1 MRNAVAFF
9 LMLVAVTAARAEEV
23 QWHGFENGMARSRF
37 EKRKAVLFFR
47 ADWCPYCT
55 EMEQKTFRDPAVV
68 QALNRHFIPIR
79 IDSDREAE
87 TARLFRVKSLPD
99 LWFMSEAGEVIG
111 HRPGYIPVEQM
122 LKILNVVNATGK
134 MQ

>member
-9 LMLVAVTAARAEEV
+9 LMLVAVTAVRAEEV

-55 EMEQKTFRDPAVV
+55 EMEQKTFRDGRGPGTQPPLHPPSAST
-68 QALNRHFIPIR
+68 P
-79 IDSDREAE
+79 
-87 TARLFRVKSLPD
+87 TARPRRHGCS
-99 LWFMSEAGEVIG
+99 G
-111 HRPGYIPVEQM
+111 
-122 LKILNVVNATGK
+122 
-134 MQ
+134 